1 MKRLG
6 LCGAVWRLLHS
17 HSPPQPPPMPPRRHP
32 GGWGA
37 PEAVIFECATV
48 FWRMGVLLGLART
61 DHDRRAL
68 LRQHEDRDTPLWL
81 PLPTCTTNNTLPP
94 NNHADLSPSTHRSHR
109 RVHVGRRAL
118 RAAVCGVWRSFAHT
132 NTQLAPPRWINM
144 RPVPSQCEWVGVDVC
159 GCGCVG
165 DGAAARRPGADETR
179 PCDRKAGSA
188 E

>member
-1 MKRLG
+1 MSVVFLSRNGLSAELG
-6 LCGAVWRLLHS
+6 GFGGLLERTTSGVWH
-17 HSPPQPPPMPPRRHP
+17 
-32 GGWGA
+32 
-37 PEAVIFECATV
+37 
-48 FWRMGVLLGLART
+48 
-61 DHDRRAL
+61 
-68 LRQHEDRDTPLWL
+68 HEDRDTPLWL